1 MRTLNK
7 HTALV
12 TGGTGGIGFHTAVGL
27 ARAGARVFVTGR
39 NETRGRQAIKEMR
52 RLAGHDAIDL
62 LIADTSSV
70 RANVW
75 LAEEIS
81 RRVLHLDILVNNAGR
96 VILSRTETPEGFEAS
111 VALNFI
117 GPFALTTHLLPLLSQ
132 APAARVV
139 NVVSSAFE
147 MWTRDPFED
156 LEHRRT
162 YVAIEAHARAKLL
175 NLLFTLALARRLA
188 GSCVVANAVN
198 PGMAWTP
205 GVAALTPD
213 AVPHWR
219 FIWPIVRWIQR
230 RASAQAAAAAPLL
243 LASSPALAHVSG
255 RYFNGVK
262 EKRLPGRVTDATTQD
277 RTWALGESLVTRVL
291 GADGRTA

>member
-1 MRTLNK
+1 LNSQ
-7 HTALV
+7 TALV
-12 TGGTGGIGFHTAVGL
+12 TGGTAGIGFHTAVGL

-39 NETRGRQAIKEMR
+39 NEPRGRQAIMEMR
-52 RLAGHDAIDL
+52 GLAGHDAIEL
-62 LIADTSSV
+62 LVADTSSV
-70 RANVW
+70 RANGW
-75 LAEEIS
+75 LAEEVS
-81 RRVLHLDILVNNAGR
+81 GRVGHLDILVNNAGR
-96 VILSRTETPEGFEAS
+96 VILSRTETPEGFEATL
-111 VALNFI
+111 ALNFI
-117 GPFALTTHLLPLLSQ
+117 GPFALTTHLLPLLSR

-156 LEHRRT
+156 LEHRQS

-175 NLLFTLALARRLA
+175 NLLFTLAMARRLA
-188 GSCVVANAVN
+188 GSCAVAAVN

-205 GVAALTPD
+205 GVAALTRE

-219 FIWPIVRWIQR
+219 FIWPVVRWIQR
-230 RASAQAAAAAPLL
+230 RASAEAAAAAPLL

-277 RTWALGESLVTRVL
+277 RAWALGESLVARVL
-291 GADGRTA
+291 AADARTT

>member
-1 MRTLNK
+1 MKNLDK
-7 HTALV
+7 QTALV

-27 ARAGARVFVTGR
+27 ARAGARVFITGR
-39 NETRGRQAIKEMR
+39 NESRGRQAIKEMR

-62 LIADTSSV
+62 LVADASSV
-70 RANVW
+70 RANTW
-75 LAEEIS
+75 LAEEVS
-81 RRVLHLDILVNNAGR
+81 QRVVRLDILVNNAGR
-96 VILSRTETPEGFEAS
+96 VILSRTETPEGFEATL
-111 VALNFI
+111 ALNFI

-156 LEHRRT
+156 LEYRRE
-162 YVAIEAHARAKLL
+162 YVALEAHARAKLL

-188 GSCVVANAVN
+188 GSRVVANAVN

-219 FIWPIVRWIQR
+219 YIWPVVRWVQR

-243 LASSPALAHVSG
+243 LAASPALAHVSG
-255 RYFNGVK
+255 RYFNGVN
-262 EKRLPGRVTDATTQD
+262 EKRLPGRVTDVTTQD
-277 RTWALGESLVTRVL
+277 RTWTLGESLVASVL
-291 GADGRTA
+291 GANG